1 MCVHI
6 FTAFEVSVLKLFLS
20 NLVSALKSNMAAIS
34 METNRMEKIILIFSL
49 HIFILFIINIQ
60 WNEWVEKWAKQFLD
74 QHPHNQLSC

>member
-1 MCVHI
+1 M
-6 FTAFEVSVLKLFLS
+6 
-20 NLVSALKSNMAAIS
+20 SALKSNMAAIS

-74 QHPHNQLSC
+74 QHPTPLISFHAKYKNGTSGWFELYFD